1 MGSHITAITSFNNT
15 RVTNVIQQ
23 SHLNNSIMKKLVLFT
38 CVLLLGINV
47 INAQIEVGVKFGI
60 NSTDL
65 ASGGISVLT
74 DNQTDFD
81 LFLQQANYG
90 VHLGFYSRVKLL
102 GIFLEPGLLLN
113 STGVTY
119 RIDEFDEGG
128 AFNIFKNERYNTL
141 DIPLMAGFKFLIF
154 RVYAGP
160 VAHLHLNSTSDII
173 DFGGYEQRFRS
184 ATYGWQAGIGL
195 DLFQFRFQLNYEG
208 NFTAFGDHITFNGH
222 PYSFSDAPSRVI
234 ASFGVKL

>member
-1 MGSHITAITSFNNT
+1 
-15 RVTNVIQQ
+15 
-23 SHLNNSIMKKLVLFT
+23 MKKI
-38 CVLLLGINV
+38 VLLSCILFLGFNSV
-47 INAQIEVGVKFGI
+47 KSQVEVGVKLGI

-65 ASGGISVLT
+65 ATGGFSVIT
-74 DNQTDFD
+74 DGQNNFN

-90 VHLGFYSRVKLL
+90 VHFGLYSRVNLL
-102 GIFLEPGLLLN
+102 GIFIEPGILLN

-128 AFNIFKNERYNTL
+128 VVSIFKNERYNTL
-141 DIPLMAGFKFLIF
+141 DIPLMAGFKVLIF

-160 VAHLHLNSTSDII
+160 VAHLHLNSSSDIL
-173 DFGGYEQRFRS
+173 DFRGYEQRFKS
-184 ATYGWQAGIGL
+184 ATYGWQAGIGV
-195 DLFQFRFQLNYEG
+195 DLLKFRFQLNYEG